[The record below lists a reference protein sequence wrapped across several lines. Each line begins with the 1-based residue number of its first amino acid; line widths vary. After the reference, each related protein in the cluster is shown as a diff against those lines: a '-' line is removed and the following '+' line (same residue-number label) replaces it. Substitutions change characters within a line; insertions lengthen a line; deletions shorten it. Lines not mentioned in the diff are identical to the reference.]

1 MEFNFY
7 NRLKSYY
14 TPKICLDVGAH
25 RGDWSVNIK
34 AIFPESYI
42 ICMDANKYV
51 DYIPGSNVTFIET
64 LFNQDDLDINF
75 YRSSHHRSTGAGDS
89 IYKENTFVYDE
100 NNLIVENRKTKKI
113 STLLKSIDSPKIDIL
128 KLDVQATE
136 IEIMDGM
143 EEFIYDVD
151 FIQIECSLSDYN
163 VGGCS
168 VEDVIIYLR
177 NKNFEIFEITESVR
191 NIDGFMTHIDLFFQ
205 NKKNK
210 IINKKLLF

>member
-7 NRLKSYY
+7 HRLKGYY
-14 TPKICLDVGAH
+14 NPKTCLDIGAH
-25 RGDWSVNIK
+25 RGDWSYNLK
-34 AIFPESYI
+34 RIFPETFIVS
-42 ICMDANKYV
+42 MDANKYV
-51 DYIPGSNVTFIET
+51 DNIPGSDITFIET
-64 LFNQDDLDINF
+64 LFNQDDLEIKF
-75 YRSSHHRSTGAGDS
+75 YKSSHERSTGAGDS
-89 IYKENTFVYDE
+89 IYKENTFVYDD
-100 NNLIVENRKTKKI
+100 NYLIVETRKTKKV
-113 STLLKSIDSPKIDIL
+113 STLLKSINSPKIDIL

-151 FIQIECSLSDYN
+151 FIQIECALSDYN
-163 VGGCS
+163 IGGCS
-168 VEDVIIYLR
+168 VEDVILYLS
-177 NKNFEIFEITESVR
+177 NKNFEVFEITESVR